1 MTPGTI
7 SVDIIDDYLYIH
19 WIYIRSEDPEIYT
32 PIITGAFEKYIKNYR
47 MNGYLNILLYVQI
60 ALSGICLYRIIRGPT
75 IPDRMV
81 GIDIFG
87 ILVVGICA
95 IISIQTERS
104 FILDIGIAWI
114 ILSFLGTLT
123 LAKYLTGKKL
133 NE

>member
-1 MTPGTI
+1 MTE
-7 SVDIIDDYLYIH
+7 V
-19 WIYIRSEDPEIYT
+19 
-32 PIITGAFEKYIKNYR
+32 
-47 MNGYLNILLYVQI
+47 LNILLYIQI
-60 ALSGICLYRIIRGPT
+60 ALSGLCLYRIVRGPT
-75 IPDRMV
+75 IPDRMI

-114 ILSFLGTLT
+114 ILSFIGTLT
-123 LAKYLTGKKL
+123 LAKYLSGKKL

>member
-1 MTPGTI
+1 
-7 SVDIIDDYLYIH
+7 
-19 WIYIRSEDPEIYT
+19 
-32 PIITGAFEKYIKNYR
+32 
-47 MNGYLNILLYVQI
+47 MNNYLNILLYIQI
-60 ALSGICLYRIIRGPT
+60 GMSVICLYRIIIGPT

-81 GIDIFG
+81 GADIFG

-95 IISIQTERS
+95 IIAIQTERS

-114 ILSFLGTLT
+114 ILSFIGTLT

>member
-1 MTPGTI
+1 MT
-7 SVDIIDDYLYIH
+7 
-19 WIYIRSEDPEIYT
+19 
-32 PIITGAFEKYIKNYR
+32 N
-47 MNGYLNILLYVQI
+47 YLNILLYIQI
-60 ALSGICLYRIIRGPT
+60 GMSIICLYRIIIGPT

-81 GIDIFG
+81 GADIFG

-95 IISIQTERS
+95 IIAIQTERS

-114 ILSFLGTLT
+114 ILSFIGTLT

>member
-1 MTPGTI
+1 MTTFL
-7 SVDIIDDYLYIH
+7 D
-19 WIYIRSEDPEIYT
+19 
-32 PIITGAFEKYIKNYR
+32 
-47 MNGYLNILLYVQI
+47 ILLYMQI
-60 ALSGICLYRIIRGPT
+60 ALSGVCLYRIIRGPS

-81 GIDIFG
+81 AIDIFG

-114 ILSFLGTLT
+114 ILSLIGTLT
-123 LAKYLTGKKL
+123 LAKYLSGKKL

>member
-1 MTPGTI
+1 MST
-7 SVDIIDDYLYIH
+7 
-19 WIYIRSEDPEIYT
+19 W
-32 PIITGAFEKYIKNYR
+32 
-47 MNGYLNILLYVQI
+47 LNILLYIQI
-60 ALSGICLYRIIRGPT
+60 GLSVICLYRIIIGPT

-81 GIDIFG
+81 GVDIFG

-95 IISIQTERS
+95 IIAIQTERS

-114 ILSFLGTLT
+114 ILSFIGTLT

>member
-1 MTPGTI
+1 MTNLLT
-7 SVDIIDDYLYIH
+7 
-19 WIYIRSEDPEIYT
+19 
-32 PIITGAFEKYIKNYR
+32 
-47 MNGYLNILLYVQI
+47 ILLYVQI
-60 ALSGICLYRIIRGPT
+60 ALSIACLYRIIRGPT

-95 IISIQTERS
+95 ILSILTERS

-114 ILSFLGTLT
+114 ILSFIGTLT
-123 LAKYLTGKKL
+123 LAKYLSGKKL

>member
-1 MTPGTI
+1 MT
-7 SVDIIDDYLYIH
+7 
-19 WIYIRSEDPEIYT
+19 
-32 PIITGAFEKYIKNYR
+32 
-47 MNGYLNILLYVQI
+47 GYLNILLYIQI
-60 ALSGICLYRIIRGPT
+60 GLSAICLYRIIRGPT

-81 GIDIFG
+81 GVDIFG

-95 IISIQTERS
+95 IISVQTERS

-114 ILSFLGTLT
+114 ILSFIGTIT

>member
-1 MTPGTI
+1 M
-7 SVDIIDDYLYIH
+7 SLL
-19 WIYIRSEDPEIYT
+19 
-32 PIITGAFEKYIKNYR
+32 
-47 MNGYLNILLYVQI
+47 LNILLYI
-60 ALSGICLYRIIRGPT
+60 LIGLSGLCLFRIIRGPS

-95 IISIQTERS
+95 IIAVQTEKS

-114 ILSFLGTLT
+114 ILSFIGTLT
-123 LAKYLTGKKL
+123 LAKYLSGKKL

>member
-1 MTPGTI
+1 MTDFLT
-7 SVDIIDDYLYIH
+7 
-19 WIYIRSEDPEIYT
+19 
-32 PIITGAFEKYIKNYR
+32 
-47 MNGYLNILLYVQI
+47 ILLYIQTG
-60 ALSGICLYRIIRGPT
+60 LSTVCLYRIIRGPT

-95 IISIQTERS
+95 IISVQTEKS

-114 ILSFLGTLT
+114 ILSFIGTIT
-123 LAKYLTGKKL
+123 LAKYLSGKKL